1 MRPHHAITRRRA
13 FGLAGAAGAAYL
25 FSRVGV
31 SMPDADAASPS
42 CILTPAKT
50 EGPYFVD
57 EKLKRSDIRV
67 DPVDGS
73 VQPGVKLTLKFI
85 VVGADGDCA
94 PVSGAHVDV
103 WHANHLGLYSDEAQ
117 NGTIGHKYLRGY
129 QVTGDDGSATFV
141 TVFPGWYSGRTVHIH
156 FKIRKDDYE
165 FTSQLFFD
173 ESTIASVMAT
183 SAYSSRGTPDTDNG
197 EDNIYGSDGDEL
209 TVALSSDGSGGLK
222 GTFTVGLA
230 DVPGSEDES
239 VSLKLRRLRFHRT
252 DSGRRVLRVTVHA
265 GEQVSL
271 RARVTRAKDRLARKR
286 VATLAS
292 GTQRVAVPIPN
303 HVRAGSARLTLTVHD
318 EAGNI
323 KVIRR
328 PLHIPKR

>member
-1 MRPHHAITRRRA
+1 MRPHQAITRRRA

-25 FSRVGV
+25 FSRVDV
-31 SMPDADAASPS
+31 SLPDADAASPS

-73 VQPGVKLTLKFI
+73 VQPGVKLTLTF
-85 VVGADGDCA
+85 VVVSADGDCA
-94 PVSGAHVDV
+94 PVSGAQVDV
-103 WHANHLGLYSDEAQ
+103 WHANHSGLYSDEAQ
-117 NGTIGHKYLRGY
+117 NGTSGHKYLRGY
-129 QVTGDDGSATFV
+129 QVTGDDGKATFV
-141 TVFPGWYSGRTVHIH
+141 TVFPGWYSGRAIHIH
-156 FKIRKDDYE
+156 FKIRKDEYE

-183 SAYSSRGTPDTDNG
+183 SAYSSRGMPDTDND

-209 TVALSSDGSGGLK
+209 TVALASDGSGGLK
-222 GTFTVGLA
+222 GTFTAGLA
-230 DVPGSEDES
+230 DVPGADDET
-239 VSLKLRRLRFHRT
+239 VALKLRRLRFHRT
-252 DSGRRVLRVTVHA
+252 NGGRRVLRVTVHA
-265 GEQVSL
+265 GEQVAL
-271 RARVTRAKDRLARKR
+271 RARVTRAKHRLARKR
-286 VATLAS
+286 VAALAS
-292 GTQRVAVPIPN
+292 GTHRVTVPIPN
-303 HVRAGSARLTLTVHD
+303 HVRAGAARLTLTVHD